1 MAKIS
6 YEAKINS
13 KQLEGFFGTEKIVP
27 EIVEVKDA

>member
-13 KQLEGFFGTEKIVP
+13 QSLEGFFGAETKEDS
-27 EIVEVKDA
+27 E

>member
-13 KQLEGFFGTEKIVP
+13 QSLGSFFIP
-27 EIVEVKDA
+27 EATPDVVESKDL